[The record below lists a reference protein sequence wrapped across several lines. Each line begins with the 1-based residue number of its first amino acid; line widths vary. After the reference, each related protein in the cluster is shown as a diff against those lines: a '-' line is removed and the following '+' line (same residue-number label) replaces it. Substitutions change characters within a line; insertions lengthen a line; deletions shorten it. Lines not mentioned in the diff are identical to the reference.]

1 MEEEREDM
9 EIIVNR
15 IVNESIPDAV
25 TLPVVRHY
33 TKLNGTLSQLAE
45 NLMRGRLRQEL
56 KNTKYGTVFTEL
68 TYTQGILLR
77 QERIVIPDE
86 LRADVIALAHEDHP
100 GMVMM
105 LRQLRQDVW

>member
-1 MEEEREDM
+1 MPDVQFSFEEEREDM

-33 TKLNGTLSQLAE
+33 TKLNGTLNQLAE
-45 NLMRGRLRQEL
+45 DVMRGRLRPEL
-56 KNTKYGTVFTEL
+56 KKTKYGTVFSEL

-86 LRADVIALAHEDHP
+86 LRADVIALAH
-100 GMVMM
+100 
-105 LRQLRQDVW
+105 